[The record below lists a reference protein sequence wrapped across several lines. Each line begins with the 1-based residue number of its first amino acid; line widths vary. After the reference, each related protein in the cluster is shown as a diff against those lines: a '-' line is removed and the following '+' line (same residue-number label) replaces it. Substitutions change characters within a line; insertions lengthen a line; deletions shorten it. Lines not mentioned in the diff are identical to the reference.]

1 MKLHQRNQIFVKS
14 SLKVF
19 VGFFWLVVVFFFGGR
34 GNICRIL
41 NVHHLGNIFLC
52 TCNHA
57 HKLSCIFIH
66 T

>member
-19 VGFFWLVVVFFFGGR
+19 VGFFWLVGWVGLGGGR
-34 GNICRIL
+34 IYRIL
-41 NVHHLGNIFLC
+41 NVHHLGNIFFC
-52 TCNHA
+52 ACNHA
-57 HKLSCIFIH
+57 HKLSCICIH